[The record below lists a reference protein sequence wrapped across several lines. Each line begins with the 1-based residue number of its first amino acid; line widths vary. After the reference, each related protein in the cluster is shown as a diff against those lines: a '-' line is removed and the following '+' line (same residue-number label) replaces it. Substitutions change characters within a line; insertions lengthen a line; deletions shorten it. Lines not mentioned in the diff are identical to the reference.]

1 MRKVAAALGVLAA
14 CDARVDF
21 VVDATAVAEGRP
33 DGTLVVDLVRQGSL
47 LERRSLVL
55 ADDVDF
61 TLRDA
66 IEVPHTHGIAAWM
79 DLDAD
84 GRCSGG
90 DDLAWAFEY
99 LPGYNEPLVW
109 VVSPTRFVTAEACAW
124 FDDQGSVIP
133 DPPSDTAEG
142 S

>member
-1 MRKVAAALGVLAA
+1 MRLAVAAVSTLAA

-21 VVDATAVAEGRP
+21 VVDATQVAEGRP

-55 ADDVDF
+55 ADSVDF

-66 IEVPHTHGIAAWM
+66 IEVPFTHGIAAWM
-79 DLDAD
+79 DLD
-84 GRCSGG
+84 GNERCTG
-90 DDLAWAFEY
+90 DEDLAWAFEY
-99 LPGYNEPLVW
+99 LPGYNEPLEW
-109 VVSPTRFVTAEACAW
+109 VVSPTRYVTAEACSW

-133 DPPSDTAEG
+133 DPPSDTG
-142 S
+142 DDS